1 MRGKREE
8 VWQEVICNRCG
19 NGKFI
24 LPINVYPPVIAP
36 EEIANPVSAT
46 PPPTP
51 ELPVAKVATEKV
63 AGIAVDVKPSKR
75 FFTPRRLFALLGVI
89 GFAVAG
95 ATIYW
100 SIQRANVQAAESDF
114 KEHADAG
121 LAFVR
126 AGKFS
131 EAVPELQQ
139 AVAALDILDRDDE
152 KSQEVRQMLK
162 ESEAASNL
170 SRLLLFEMFEGF
182 EAHVTRG
189 SSNWETEFR
198 TEFANQWVV
207 LETQVYRDSTG
218 GIVLDFPLF
227 IGSAMVLLKGELSIF
242 EELTITKEPRTF
254 ILALQLESCERF
266 EKPSPYWVIQ
276 FKPKSAFLWTN
287 YNNLLAIGFGPAAE
301 EGEEVP
307 GKKNIRQRL
316 ADQTKI
322 VRPTK

>member
-8 VWQEVICNRCG
+8 AWQEVICNRCG
-19 NGKFI
+19 SGKFI
-24 LPINVYPPVIAP
+24 LPVNVYPPVLPP
-36 EEIANPVSAT
+36 EEVVDSAPSA
-46 PPPTP
+46 PPPPP

-63 AGIAVDVKPSKR
+63 EGIAVDVKHSKR
-75 FFTPRRLFALLGVI
+75 FFTPKRLFALLGVI
-89 GFAVAG
+89 GIAIAG

-100 SIQRANVQAAESDF
+100 SVQQAKVQAAESDF

-131 EAVPELQQ
+131 EAVHELEQ
-139 AVAALDILDRDDE
+139 AVAALDVLDRDDE
-152 KSQEVRQMLK
+152 KALEVRQMLK

-170 SRLLLFEMFEGF
+170 SRLLLFEMLEGF
-182 EAHVTRG
+182 EAHVSRG
-189 SSNWETEFR
+189 SSDWETEFQS
-198 TEFANQWVV
+198 EFAKQWVV

-218 GIVLDFPLF
+218 SIVLDFPLF
-227 IGSAMVLLKGELSIF
+227 IGSAMVRLKGDLSIF
-242 EELTITKEPRTF
+242 EKMTITKEPRTF

-276 FKPKSAFLWTN
+276 FKPQSAFLWMN
-287 YNNLLAIGFGPAAE
+287 YENLLAIGFGPAAE
-301 EGEEVP
+301 EGKEVP

-316 ADQTKI
+316 ADQAKI
-322 VRPTK
+322 VRPTE